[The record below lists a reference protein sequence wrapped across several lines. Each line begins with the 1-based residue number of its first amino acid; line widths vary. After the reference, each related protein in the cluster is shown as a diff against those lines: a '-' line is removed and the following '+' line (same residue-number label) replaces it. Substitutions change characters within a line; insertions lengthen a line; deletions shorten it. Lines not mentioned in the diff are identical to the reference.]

1 MIARKATMSAQ
12 DEVRKASEDFYA
24 ALNRMANGDASAMVN
39 VWSHGAEVSAMHPI
53 GGRQVG
59 WEAIKA
65 SFERVAELASGGKI
79 ELLDQRVQVIGDAA
93 YEVGVERGELAM
105 GNHQASI
112 DHRVTNLYQRDAGTW
127 KMIHHHADLAPDMLE
142 IVRRLQA
149 ENS

>member
-1 MIARKATMSAQ
+1 MSAQ
-12 DEVRKASEDFYA
+12 DEVRKASEEFYA

-39 VWSHGAEVSAMHPI
+39 VWAHGEAVTAMHPV

-59 WEAIKA
+59 WEAIKE

-79 ELLDQRVQVIGDAA
+79 ELLDQRVQVVGDVAC
-93 YEVGVERGELAM
+93 EVGVERGEIVM
-105 GNHQASI
+105 GNHLANI
-112 DHRVTNLYQRDAGTW
+112 DHRVTNLYQRDAGMW

-149 ENS
+149 EHS